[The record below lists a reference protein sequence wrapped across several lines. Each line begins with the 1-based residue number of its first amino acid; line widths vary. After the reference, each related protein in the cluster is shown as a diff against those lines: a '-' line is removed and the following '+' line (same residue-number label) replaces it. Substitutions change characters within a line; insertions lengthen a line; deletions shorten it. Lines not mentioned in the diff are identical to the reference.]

1 MATQRW
7 RFVPATRWGQP
18 LALAIPQN
26 YNIRG
31 EGSEPCDARFTMAGP
46 ETIETGYAPIKAWT
60 DETPM
65 AYEDIDAVMAVQTA

>member
-1 MATQRW
+1 
-7 RFVPATRWGQP
+7 
-18 LALAIPQN
+18 
-26 YNIRG
+26 
-31 EGSEPCDARFTMAGP
+31 MAGP